1 MMVAIIA
8 FKWLD
13 VRVRVN
19 VPDTNSTTTCMY
31 IQINR
36 LIPLI
41 LDKMMHTSFE
51 TNSGEKKIS

>member
-8 FKWLD
+8 FRWLD

-36 LIPLI
+36 PIPLI
-41 LDKMMHTSFE
+41 LDKMMHISLE